1 MQHVLSKIHIIKWL
15 RWAKPKCPLNS
26 EWKSHLLTAGTGYRS
41 ENLPVYTPNVQQ
53 NSLINSRC
61 GVQEWKF
68 VVYTPNIRQN
78 SLIKSRCGVQE
89 RKFAVYPPN
98 ICQNSL
104 FNSRDGYTGA
114 ASVWTFTSIL
124 LFCDLSATSIRDFYE
139 LFALLRP
146 EVGHTYQ
153 LHCAEYFWFGS
164 T

>member
-1 MQHVLSKIHIIKWL
+1 MATLSQTKMPIKL
-15 RWAKPKCPLNS
+15 RMEVSLINS
-26 EWKSHLLTAGTGYRS
+26 RNGVQEWKFA
-41 ENLPVYTPNVQQ
+41 VYTPNVQQ

-78 SLIKSRCGVQE
+78 SLINSRCGVQE

-153 LHCAEYFWFGS
+153 LHYAEYFWFGS